1 MKALLLKELL
11 MIKQRMVMFILF
23 IVIFCGIGLTGNCGT
38 LSIMSAF
45 FGMFLFGHLN
55 YDEQSKWHIYSIAMP
70 YGRKTIVSS
79 KYMAMIISAVFSTVL
94 AVVTLTAAATLG
106 KVELSAD
113 LFIVYAVTSL
123 VVGMLYPSL
132 ILPVAFKFSSEKS
145 RMVMIFVSAIMGGLL
160 GVCMSSDFT
169 TKVLAKISEYSDI
182 LPYISLAVAVVLF
195 AISWFASVKIYEKR
209 DL

>member
-1 MKALLLKELL
+1 
-11 MIKQRMVMFILF
+11 
-23 IVIFCGIGLTGNCGT
+23 
-38 LSIMSAF
+38 
-45 FGMFLFGHLN
+45 
-55 YDEQSKWHIYSIAMP
+55 
-70 YGRKTIVSS
+70 
-79 KYMAMIISAVFSTVL
+79 MAMIISAVFSTVL
-94 AVVTLTAAATLG
+94 AVVTLTAAAALG

-182 LPYISLAVAVVLF
+182 LPYISLAVAIVLF

>member
-23 IVIFCGIGLTGNCGT
+23 IVIFCGIGLAGNCGV
-38 LSIMSAF
+38 LSMMSAF

-55 YDEQSKWHIYSIAMP
+55 YDEQSKWQIYSIAMP

-94 AVVTLTAAATLG
+94 AVVTLTAAASLG
-106 KVELSAD
+106 KAELSAE
-113 LFIVYAVTSL
+113 LFIIYVATSL
-123 VVGMLYPSL
+123 VIGLVYPSL
-132 ILPVAFKFSSEKS
+132 LLPVAFKFNSEKS
-145 RMVMIFVSAIMGGLL
+145 RMVMIIVSAIMGGLL

-169 TKVLAKISEYSDI
+169 TKTLEKISKYSSI
-182 LPYISLAVAVVLF
+182 LPFILLAVAVVLF
-195 AISWFASVKIYEKR
+195 ALSWFASVKIYEKR

>member
-11 MIKQRMVMFILF
+11 MIKQRMVMFIVF

-79 KYMAMIISAVFSTVL
+79 KYTSMIISAVFSTVL
-94 AVVTLTAAATLG
+94 AVVTLTVAAALG
-106 KVELSAD
+106 KAELSAE
-113 LFIVYAVTSL
+113 LFIIYVATSL
-123 VVGMLYPSL
+123 VIGLVYPSL
-132 ILPVAFKFSSEKS
+132 LLPVAFKFNSEKS

-160 GVCMSSDFT
+160 GVYMSSDFT
-169 TKVLAKISEYSDI
+169 TKTLEKISKYSSI
-182 LPYISLAVAVVLF
+182 LPFILLAVAVVLF
-195 AISWFASVKIYEKR
+195 ALSWFASVKIYEKR